1 MRGLIERAYWGLAKR
16 VYRAKRVGGIEFV
29 YIDAD
34 GHRPAAELQRTLVEA
49 LDLISAAR
57 GGFGELVTSHL
68 RLVAAVQVPNVYALH
83 TVRAYVSPFRGHEA
97 TNSQYLAC
105 QLVWAATFIRL
116 SRDVLARGEALNK
129 PAIRQASYEAQKR
142 FLEQLPNSEEWID
155 YLERN
160 KPSFEH

>member
-1 MRGLIERAYWGLAKR
+1 MRSLIERVYWWLAKR
-16 VYRAKRVGGIEFV
+16 VYQTKRIGGIEFV

-34 GHRPAAELQRTLVEA
+34 GHRPAAELEMALAEA
-49 LDLISAAR
+49 LSLISAAR
-57 GGFGELVTSHL
+57 GGFGELVVSHL
-68 RLVAAVQVPNVYALH
+68 WLVAAVQVPSVYALH
-83 TVRAYVSPFRGHEA
+83 SVRAYVSPFRGHEA

-116 SRDVLARGEALNK
+116 SRDVLARGDVLNK
-129 PAIRQASYEAQKR
+129 TVIRRASYEAQKR

-160 KPSFEH
+160 KPGFDH